1 MACARN
7 YDDQPGHRREAV
19 LTLEQGGRGGAAQA
33 TGGVADLAAALWVG
47 GALTVDAVA
56 FGRRKI
62 ADVVLNHT
70 VMELDPVP
78 VCAGALGDGVNVPGL
93 CRAVRRVRVASY

>member
-1 MACARN
+1 VAEV
-7 YDDQPGHRREAV
+7 GRRR
-19 LTLEQGGRGGAAQA
+19 LR
-33 TGGVADLAAALWVG
+33 GGVADLAAALWVG

-56 FGRRKI
+56 FGGRKI
-62 ADVVLNHT
+62 ADVVPKDT
-70 VMELDPVP
+70 VMELNTPVP

>member
-1 MACARN
+1 MAEV
-7 YDDQPGHRREAV
+7 GRRR
-19 LTLEQGGRGGAAQA
+19 LR
-33 TGGVADLAAALWVG
+33 GGVADLAAALWVG

-56 FGRRKI
+56 FGGRKI
-62 ADVVLNHT
+62 ADVVPKDT
-70 VMELDPVP
+70 VMELNTPVP

>member
-1 MACARN
+1 VAEV
-7 YDDQPGHRREAV
+7 RR
-19 LTLEQGGRGGAAQA
+19 RSPR
-33 TGGVADLAAALWVG
+33 GGVADLAAALRAG

-56 FGRRKI
+56 FGGRKI
-62 ADVVLNHT
+62 ADVVPNRT
-70 VMELDPVP
+70 VMELNTPVP